1 MNKCSLAQNNQKC
14 PNWQAINVKRHN
26 KIQFMDIYQRHNKIQ
41 FMNIY
46 PENVCKLVTF

>member
-1 MNKCSLAQNNQKC
+1 
-14 PNWQAINVKRHN
+14 
-26 KIQFMDIYQRHNKIQ
+26 MDIYQRHNKIQ